1 MSKRITVIGA
11 GRAPAVVLAPDS
23 AGKVIDAEALGLEAP
38 TIALVRLVPV
48 GDGSYK
54 PKLLVQD
61 AMVRAVVLARMVGMD
76 QKAMHRLA
84 AAGFVRWDRPTP
96 NNLRISVESWLEHQ
110 AKVQAN
116 PWFWEEPANR
126 NRFSEAL

>member
-1 MSKRITVIGA
+1 MKQVTIIGA
-11 GRAPAVVLAPDS
+11 GRAPQTVLAPDS
-23 AGKVIDAEALGLEAP
+23 AGKVIDAEALQLAVP
-38 TIALVRLVPV
+38 TVGIFRWTPA
-48 GDGSYK
+48 GDGTFR
-54 PKLLVQD
+54 PKVLIQET
-61 AMVRAVVLARMVGMD
+61 MIRAVVLARLVEMD

-110 AKVQAN
+110 AKVQAD
-116 PWFWEEPANR
+116 PWFWEKAANR